1 MRPSKSPDGIVTVST
16 GSTGPGDLIGRT
28 HLKVTFAGPDAPVLF
43 RDAPNSQLDDNEKFV
58 AYRLLDRHLRS
69 LGVERYVLIPYDSFR
84 ERAEGAAV
92 VTARASDSCLC
103 CGTFGNRSIMARRT
117 PP

>member
-1 MRPSKSPDGIVTVST
+1 M
-16 GSTGPGDLIGRT
+16 IGRT
-28 HLKVTFAGPDAPVLF
+28 HLKVTFAGPDAPVLD

-69 LGVERYVLIPYDSFR
+69 LGVDRYVLIPYGSFR
-84 ERAEGAAV
+84 ERAGGVSV
-92 VTARASDSCLC
+92 VTTHASSACQC
-103 CGTFGNRSIMARRT
+103 CEIESNRWLRARRT